1 MQEKKYVWNFST
13 ALEHKILFLGIWH
26 SNWSYSTK
34 RATDGE
40 VCVLKGWQAT
50 AECLWCKIYPFVI
63 RQRGK
68 MLVRT
73 KLGVCFYQR
82 VAYFTAPWLSVS
94 NTGYYNCL
102 SPSSPSLSFKGDKW
116 FLPSV
121 CLNQVS
127 KLMFQDYSQPT
138 CRHSSAFRGP
148 PAGPRDQEL
157 GWNTTACQ
165 LEIHT
170 QAPPVPPVRQ
180 FVTFRSHICLEY
192 VSRCNTTFF
201 TDRQR
206 N

>member
-1 MQEKKYVWNFST
+1 MQEKKNVWNFST
-13 ALEHKILFLGIWH
+13 ALEHKILVLGIWH

-40 VCVLKGWQAT
+40 VCILKGWQAT

-68 MLVRT
+68 MLMRT

-94 NTGYYNCL
+94 NIGYYNCL
-102 SPSSPSLSFKGDKW
+102 SPSSPFLSFKGDKW

-127 KLMFQDYSQPT
+127 KLMFQNIHNLPVDIPLLSEVLQQIW
-138 CRHSSAFRGP
+138 
-148 PAGPRDQEL
+148 DQL
-157 GWNTTACQ
+157 GRNTTACQ
-165 LEIHT
+165 LELHT
-170 QAPPVPPVRQ
+170 QAPPVPPIRQ
-180 FVTFRSHICLEY
+180 FLTFRSHLLLEY